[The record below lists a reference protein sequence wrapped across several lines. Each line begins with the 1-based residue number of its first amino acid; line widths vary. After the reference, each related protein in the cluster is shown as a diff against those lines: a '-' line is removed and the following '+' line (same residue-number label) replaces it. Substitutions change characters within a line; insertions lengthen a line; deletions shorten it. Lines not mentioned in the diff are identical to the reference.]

1 MSDERIITAT
11 IVTPGKKDDDPQL
24 EELVKQIRRNGM
36 KVETVVGNK
45 SIPVRVNI
53 ILSQNEEK
61 GFELAAQLHSVI
73 SHSF

>member
-53 ILSQNEEK
+53 ILS
-61 GFELAAQLHSVI
+61 
-73 SHSF
+73 